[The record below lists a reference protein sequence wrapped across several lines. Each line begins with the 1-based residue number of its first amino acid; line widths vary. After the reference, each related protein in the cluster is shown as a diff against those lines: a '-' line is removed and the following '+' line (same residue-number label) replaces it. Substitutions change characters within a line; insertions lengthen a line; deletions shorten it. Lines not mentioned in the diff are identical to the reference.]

1 MKSFPEI
8 KGSALQT
15 VMAWLRTTDLAAVS
29 YHDGSF
35 GFELATGPAP
45 AAPPPGVPASRYV
58 PVCASAVGL
67 FQASAPGRPK
77 LGEEGLCVKE
87 GDALGQIETGA
98 GQPHVVRAP
107 CTGRVARVFASG
119 GQAVQYG
126 QPLFFLE
133 RG

>member
-1 MKSFPEI
+1 MKSPVT
-8 KGSALQT
+8 KNHKLQA
-15 VMAWLRTTDLAAVS
+15 VMDWLKTTDLVAVS
-29 YHDGSF
+29 YHAGSF

-45 AAPPPGVPASRYV
+45 AAPPPGVPASRYI
-58 PVCASAVGL
+58 PVCAPAVGL

-77 LGEEGLCVKE
+77 LGDEGRAVRE
-87 GDALGQIETGA
+87 GDVLGQVETGA
-98 GQPHVVRAP
+98 GKPHEVRAP
-107 CTGRVARVFASG
+107 CAGRVARVFIAG

>member
-1 MKSFPEI
+1 MKSS
-8 KGSALQT
+8 KLQA
-15 VMAWLRTTDLAAVS
+15 VMEWLKTTDLAAVS

-35 GFELATGPAP
+35 GFELATGQTPAP
-45 AAPPPGVPASRYV
+45 PLPGVPASRYV
-58 PVCASAVGL
+58 PVCAPAVGL

-77 LGEEGLCVKE
+77 LGDEGLAVKE
-87 GDALGQIETGA
+87 GDVLGQIETGV
-98 GQPHVVRAP
+98 GRPHVLRSP
-107 CTGRVARVFASG
+107 CAGRVARVFVSG